1 MFFLISKF
9 KKDITLTDRYESNY
23 PKAISMLIIE
33 QQVSFK
39 AAITIK
45 KRFLTLIKNKN
56 SDEVLEIDDNEM
68 QSIGI
73 PSGPNNE
80 IFEFGSDFPLI
91 VYPLIFSTT
100 PNTGTE
106 IVFAKFIDLRLSKR
120 ATS

>member
-1 MFFLISKF
+1 MDFEKAFNHLKNDKIMFFLISKF

-56 SDEVLEIDDNEM
+56 TDQVLEIDDNEM

-73 PSGPNNE
+73 SH
-80 IFEFGSDFPLI
+80 
-91 VYPLIFSTT
+91 
-100 PNTGTE
+100 
-106 IVFAKFIDLRLSKR
+106 RLSLIHI
-120 ATS
+120 